1 MENFMI
7 LFYAYVNFKDL
18 FISVKSTII
27 LVDTE
32 KIL

>member
-18 FISVKSTII
+18 FISVKRII
-27 LVDTE
+27 LIDTE